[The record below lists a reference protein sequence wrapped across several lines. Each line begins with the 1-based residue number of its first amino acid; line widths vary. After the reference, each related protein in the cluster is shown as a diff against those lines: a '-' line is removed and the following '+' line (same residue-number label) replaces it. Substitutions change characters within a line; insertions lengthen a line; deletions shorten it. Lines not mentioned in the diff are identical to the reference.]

1 MLDDDV
7 YAELDRRLAP
17 VDAARAAVYPGERA
31 GRRPVHTCYVPAD
44 AVVPGLAASWGT
56 AALAALDGHGLPD
69 LGLDPALVEQVL
81 PRVRA
86 KLAAEPVEDLRVDA
100 EDGYRGGP
108 DAEDD
113 DVLRAAAAVA
123 ADRRA
128 GTAPPSVGVRAKSL
142 EGPTRRRGVRTLD
155 LFLGGL
161 AEEDPLLST
170 PRGRTPS
177 SPPFAS
183 SVRDP
188 GRGRPWRGPAE
199 SASSP
204 LRSTV
209 TLPKVTDV
217 EQVRA
222 FLPVLDALEA
232 AHGVALDLELQIE
245 TPQAVLGA
253 DGTAT
258 AARLVHAAGP
268 RLTGLHYG
276 TYDYSAALGIAA
288 GHQASD
294 HPAADFA
301 KQVAQVAVAG
311 TGAAAV
317 DGSTNVLPVGSRE
330 QVHAAWR
337 LHAGL
342 VRRALERGFY
352 QGWDLHPAQLVTR
365 YVATYAFFR
374 AALPAA
380 AARLAAYLDRA
391 DGGVLDEPATARAL
405 ASVLLRGLDCGAV
418 DDAEVR
424 AVTGVDRED
433 LDRLAGRPARRT
445 PRAGT
450 GPPTIAL

>member
-1 MLDDDV
+1 MGLEESV

-17 VDAARAAVYPGERA
+17 VDEARAAAFPGERP
-31 GRRPVHTCYVPAD
+31 GRQPVHTCYVPAD
-44 AVVPGLAASWGT
+44 AVVPGVAAAWGQ
-56 AALAALDGHGLPD
+56 AALAALDEHGLPD
-69 LGLDPALVEQVL
+69 LGLDPALVEEVL

-86 KLAAEPVEDLRVDA
+86 KLATEPVEDLRVDA

-108 DAEDD
+108 DREDD
-113 DVLRAAAAVA
+113 DVLRAAAALA
-123 ADRRA
+123 T
-128 GTAPPSVGVRAKSL
+128 GAPASVGIRAKSL

-155 LFLGGL
+155 LFLGTFG
-161 AEEDPLLST
+161 
-170 PRGRTPS
+170 
-177 SPPFAS
+177 
-183 SVRDP
+183 
-188 GRGRPWRGPAE
+188 AE
-199 SASSP
+199 SP
-204 LRSTV
+204 RHLTV

-222 FLPVLDALEA
+222 FLPVLDALED
-232 AHGVALDLELQIE
+232 AHGVQLDLELQVE

-258 AARLVHAAGP
+258 LARMVHAAGP

-288 GHQASD
+288 AHQSSD

-301 KQVAQVAVAG
+301 KQLMQVAVAG
-311 TGAAAV
+311 TGARAV
-317 DGSTNVLPVGSRE
+317 DGSTNVLPVGPRE

-365 YVATYAFFR
+365 YVAPYAFFR

-380 AARLAAYLDRA
+380 AARLSAYLERA
-391 DGGVLDEPATARAL
+391 DAGVLDEPATARAL
-405 ASVLLRGLDCGAV
+405 ASVVLRGLDCGALGE
-418 DDAEVR
+418 DEVGTAMDMTR
-424 AVTGVDRED
+424 PD
-433 LDRLAGRPARRT
+433 LDRLAGRRPEGPEERR
-445 PRAGT
+445 
-450 GPPTIAL
+450 